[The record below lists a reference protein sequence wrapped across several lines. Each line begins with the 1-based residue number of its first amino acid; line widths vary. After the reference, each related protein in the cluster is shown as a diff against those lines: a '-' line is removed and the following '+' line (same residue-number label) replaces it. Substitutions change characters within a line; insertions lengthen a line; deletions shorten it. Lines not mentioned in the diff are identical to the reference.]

1 MKSIDA
7 LAVFGVLWMCST
19 AQAAS
24 ITRVITTTTEH
35 GTAKTEV
42 TRHGN
47 TFTAR
52 TTYQPSSRQTY
63 QPMGSGG
70 YKPMGSSS
78 YNPMGR

>member
-1 MKSIDA
+1 MKSLRA
-7 LAVFGVLWMCST
+7 LAMFGVLCLCSS

-42 TRHGN
+42 TRQGN
-47 TFTAR
+47 TITAR
-52 TTYQPSSRQTY
+52 TTYQPSKQTY
-63 QPMGSGG
+63 QPMGSGS
-70 YKPMGSSS
+70 YRPMGSSS